1 MLNKGEIRNPHD
13 GEAFVGKYG
22 EILDV
27 GNGYLLCT
35 GPLQYL
41 YHSKRPSSFDCFG
54 RVLSVGDVHP
64 DISFTFAPLTV
75 DPSVIGRS
83 RIPNSGII
91 TLEMAYIQGYYVR
104 LS

>member
-27 GNGYLLCT
+27 GNGYLLRT

-41 YHSKRPSSFDCFG
+41 YHPQRPSRFDKFG
-54 RVLSVGDVHP
+54 RALSVGDVDP
-64 DISFTFAPLTV
+64 NISFTFAPLIV
-75 DPSVIGRS
+75 HLSDMGRS
-83 RIPNSGII
+83 NLDSEFRNNYP
-91 TLEMAYIQGYYVR
+91 
-104 LS
+104 